1 MTGHHSCNQ
10 TGDRCA
16 PIGIE
21 VAAVV
26 HLFVRQR
33 GLHVGQQKFALW
45 RLWAQTREEEIA
57 NRGDEQKP
65 TERGQD
71 KSRQCAA
78 RSGSCFSW
86 AFSTFRQCP
95 RDPRKV
101 RADIK
106 VLLRFNFSQI
116 AEAGDG

>member
-1 MTGHHSCNQ
+1 MTGHHSRNQ
-10 TGDRCA
+10 TGERCA
-16 PIGIE
+16 PVGIE
-21 VAAVV
+21 VAAVMPV
-26 HLFVRQR
+26 IVGQR
-33 GLHVGQQKFALW
+33 GSHAGQREFALRRQW
-45 RLWAQTREEEIA
+45 VQTREEESA
-57 NRGDEQKP
+57 NRGNAQKP

-86 AFSTFRQCP
+86 AFSRFRQCP

-106 VLLRFNFSQI
+106 VLPRFNFSHI